1 MISTQV
7 EYEAAM
13 ERIQE
18 LSGAL
23 EGTPEEKQLIQLVL
37 DVEIWETK
45 HRL

>member
-1 MISTQV
+1 MITTQA
-7 EYEAAM
+7 EYEAAV

-18 LSGAL
+18 LSGAP
-23 EGTPEEKQLIQLVL
+23 EGTPEEKQLIQIIL

>member
-1 MISTQV
+1 MIKTQA

-18 LSGAL
+18 LSGAP
-23 EGTPEEKQLIQLVL
+23 EDTQEEKQLIQIIL
-37 DVEIWETK
+37 DVEIWTSK